1 MPPSVEEEYVQVAEE
16 FYDYPLTLTNLI
28 KWGVDTFP
36 EQEVVYAPPDAPKLR
51 LTFTQVWDRVRRLAS
66 ALEQLGVKPGD
77 PKRLGTRVG
86 ALEWN
91 SHRYLELYYAVPGLG
106 AVLHTANIRYSP
118 EDLAYT
124 INHAGDEILFVKDE
138 FIPLLQAILPRLKT
152 VKKIVIMTDKTEPPQ
167 IKLEGFEV
175 YNYEDLIR
183 SSSPYDFKDINER
196 TVATLFYTSG
206 TTGPPKGVFFTH
218 RQLVLHAMGLAIS
231 TSTPPYE
238 LSIKDVVMPLVP
250 MYHVH
255 AWGGPHAM
263 FLAGQKYVFT
273 GRMDWGYIL
282 KTISEEKVTYIYGVP
297 VILYLLLTHP
307 DSPKYDLRGL
317 KYGNG
322 GSAIPE
328 GLYKLARSRGIIVIN
343 GYGLS
348 ETAPVIAQALLRAST
363 LNWPEDKKENYFM
376 KGLRQIP
383 LVFLKVV
390 DPTGKEVPKDG
401 KTLGELVVRAPWLT
415 PAYFKDP
422 EKTRDLWRGGWLHT
436 GDVAVWDSDG
446 HIWIMDRL
454 KDVVESGGEWIS
466 SVKLES
472 IISTYPGVGEVAVVG
487 VSHPK
492 WGERPIAIVVPKP
505 GQRVTEEEI
514 RNHLMQYV
522 EKGEIPK
529 WWIPDKIIIT
539 QKELPKTSTG
549 KIDKKILRDSYKDTL
564 LST

>member
-183 SSSPYDFKDINER
+183 SSSPYDFRDINER

-231 TSTPPYE
+231 TSAPPYE

-454 KDVVESGGEWIS
+454 KDVIKSGGEWIVS
-466 SVKLES
+466 TRLEDL
-472 IISTYPGVGEVAVVG
+472 ISTHPGVGEVAVVG
-487 VSHPK
+487 VPHPK
-492 WGERPIAIVVPKP
+492 W
-505 GQRVTEEEI
+505 
-514 RNHLMQYV
+514 
-522 EKGEIPK
+522 
-529 WWIPDKIIIT
+529 
-539 QKELPKTSTG
+539 
-549 KIDKKILRDSYKDTL
+549 
-564 LST
+564 

>member
-152 VKKIVIMTDKTEPPQ
+152 VKKIVIMTDKTEPLQ

-183 SSSPYDFKDINER
+183 GSSPYDFRDIDER

-231 TSTPPYE
+231 TSAPPYE

-454 KDVVESGGEWIS
+454 KDVIKSGGEWIVS
-466 SVKLES
+466 TRLEDL
-472 IISTYPGVGEVAVVG
+472 ISTHPGVGEVAVVG
-487 VSHPK
+487 VPHPK

-514 RNHLMQYV
+514 RNHLIQYV

-539 QKELPKTSTG
+539 QKELPKTSTA
-549 KIDKKILRDSYKDTL
+549 KADKKVLRDLYKNV